1 MARTPRKA
9 TPQSLENAALF
20 YLGRFAS
27 SSENLR
33 RVLMRRVERSARLHD
48 TDRDEGRAVVDRL
61 VVRFQASGLV
71 DDRAYAESRAV
82 TLHRRGVPARG
93 IRARL
98 MEKGVPSDHIDV
110 ALAGLAETGD
120 NTDFSAAVNLARR
133 RRLGP
138 FRTRSA
144 RAHGGEP
151 TREKDLAALARA
163 GFSYAIARR
172 IVEAETPEEL
182 ELSD

>member
-48 TDRDEGRAVVDRL
+48 TDRDEGREAVDRI

-71 DDRAYAESRAV
+71 DDRAYAEGRALA
-82 TLHRRGVPARG
+82 LHRRGVPARG

-98 MEKGVPSDHIDV
+98 VEKGVAPDHIEE
-110 ALAGLAETGD
+110 ALASLAETGD
-120 NTDFSAAVNLARR
+120 NTDMAAAVNLARR

-138 FRTRSA
+138 Y
-144 RAHGGEP
+144 RAPSVRAEL
-151 TREKDLAALARA
+151 REKDLAALARA
-163 GFSYAIARR
+163 GFSYDIGRR
-172 IVEAETPEEL
+172 IVDAETPEDL
-182 ELSD
+182 EPTD

>member
-1 MARTPRKA
+1 MARTPRKV
-9 TPQSLENAALF
+9 TPQSLENAALH

-33 RVLMRRVERSARLHD
+33 RVLMRRVERSVRLHD
-48 TDRDEGRAVVDRL
+48 SDRDEGRAAVDRI
-61 VVRFQASGLV
+61 VARFQASGLV
-71 DDRAYAESRAV
+71 DDRAYAEGRTIA
-82 TLHRRGVPARG
+82 LHRRGVPARG

-98 MEKGVPSDHIDV
+98 AEKGVASGHIEA

-120 NTDFSAAVNLARR
+120 NTDFAAAVNLARR

-138 FRTRSA
+138 YRSSSA
-144 RAHGGEP
+144 RTD

-163 GFSYAIARR
+163 GFSYDVARR
-172 IVEAETPEEL
+172 IVEAETTDEL
-182 ELSD
+182 EHGE